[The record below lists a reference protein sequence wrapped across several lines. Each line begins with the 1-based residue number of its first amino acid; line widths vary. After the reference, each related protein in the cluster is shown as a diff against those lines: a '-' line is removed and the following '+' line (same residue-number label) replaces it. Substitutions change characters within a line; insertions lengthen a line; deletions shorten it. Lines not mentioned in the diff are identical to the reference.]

1 MNNEQFGLH
10 NPEPVIRT
18 YTGKFVNVFD
28 PHPDMFCIEDIA
40 HALSMMPRWGG
51 HCAWFFSVAQ
61 HSSNCA
67 FTLPAKHKCQSH
79 QLAAL
84 MHDAS
89 EAYLMDIPR
98 PIKKKLSNYAEI
110 EDAVMKVISAKF
122 GFEYPMHPVV
132 KATDEHNLE
141 QEWEHLIIKRD
152 YKEIE
157 NYCLTP
163 QRAKSVFM
171 RDFKNFTL

>member
-1 MNNEQFGLH
+1 MKEENLFAERK
-10 NPEPVIRT
+10 IRT
-18 YTGKFVNVFD
+18 FTGQYVDAFNPD
-28 PHPDMFCIEDIA
+28 PETIVIEDIA

-67 FTLPAKHKCQSH
+67 FILPEKYKCQQH

-98 PIKKKLSNYAEI
+98 PIKKHLSNYAEI
-110 EDAVMKVISAKF
+110 EDTLMKVIAAKF
-122 GFEYPMHPVV
+122 GFEYPMHPCV
-132 KATDEHNLE
+132 KAVDEKSLHD
-141 QEWEHLIIKRD
+141 EWEHLIIKRD
-152 YKEIE
+152 YKDIE
-157 NYCLTP
+157 TYCQIP
-163 QRAKSVFM
+163 RISKSIFM
-171 RDFKNFTL
+171 RDFRNFTRA